1 MTDATTVLAPQPVDD
16 EPAIAERIAKSVS
29 CADGKVL
36 SLDEFHRWFAASA
49 ERNYTVV
56 ERIPLDEL
64 AGWATHPVTGNIAH
78 ESGKFFTI
86 EGLDVRLP
94 DAAVR
99 AWTQPIINQ
108 PEIGILGI
116 LVKEFDGVLH
126 CLMQAKVEP
135 GNRNGVQLSPTV
147 QATRSNYTRVHQ
159 GRPVPY
165 LEYFRDRS
173 GDHRVV
179 ADVRQ
184 SEQGSWFHHKRNRN
198 MIIEVSAE
206 VEVLDGFCW
215 LSLGQV
221 HALLH
226 EEDVVNMD
234 ARTVL
239 SCLPFAGPTAAG
251 PHLSG
256 DGFRTTLVR
265 SCETGQPDT
274 SRMGDL
280 LAWITEARTRTDVY
294 ADRIPLNEVSG
305 WQRDGM
311 SIRHE
316 SGKYFNVI
324 GVGVRA
330 GGREVRSWCQPM
342 IEPIGIG
349 VVGMLVKRI
358 DGVLHCLMH
367 TRVEPGYVDVVELA
381 PTVQCTPENYAEL
394 PAAAHPPFL
403 GEVLGAGA
411 ARIRYDNLLSEEGG
425 RFHHAL
431 NRYVVV
437 ETELDVPPAEFPGY
451 RWLSLRQLTDLLRH
465 SHYVNIQARSIVA
478 CLHSLYGTAGE
489 RGSR

>member
-1 MTDATTVLAPQPVDD
+1 MTDATTVLALPPVDD
-16 EPAIAERIAKSVS
+16 GPTIAERIAKSVS

-36 SLDEFHRWFAASA
+36 GLDEFHRWFAACA

-64 AGWATHPVTGNIAH
+64 TGWSTHPVTGNIGH
-78 ESGKFFTI
+78 ESGKFFTV

-94 DAAVR
+94 DAAVP

-159 GRPVPY
+159 GKPVPY

-173 GDHRVV
+173 GNHRVV

-198 MIIEVSAE
+198 MIIEVSSD

-226 EEDVVNMD
+226 EEDLMNMD

-239 SCLPFAGPTAAG
+239 SCLPFAGP
-251 PHLSG
+251 
-256 DGFRTTLVR
+256 
-265 SCETGQPDT
+265 PDS
-274 SRMGDL
+274 SRMRDL

-305 WQRDGM
+305 WQRDGT

-316 SGKYFNVI
+316 SGKFFNVI
-324 GVGVRA
+324 GVDVRA
-330 GGREVRSWCQPM
+330 GGREVRRWCQPM

-358 DGVLHCLMH
+358 DGVLHCLMNA
-367 TRVEPGYVDVVELA
+367 RVEPGYVDVVELA
-381 PTVQCTPENYAEL
+381 PTVQCTPENYSVL

-403 GEVLGAGA
+403 GEILGAEA
-411 ARIRYDNLLSEEGG
+411 AQIRYDNLLSEEGG

-431 NRYVVV
+431 NRYVAV
-437 ETELDVPPAEFPGY
+437 ETEIDVPPEQFPGY
-451 RWLSLRQLTDLLRH
+451 HWVSLPQLTDLLRH

-478 CLHSLYGTAGE
+478 CLHSLYGTAGW